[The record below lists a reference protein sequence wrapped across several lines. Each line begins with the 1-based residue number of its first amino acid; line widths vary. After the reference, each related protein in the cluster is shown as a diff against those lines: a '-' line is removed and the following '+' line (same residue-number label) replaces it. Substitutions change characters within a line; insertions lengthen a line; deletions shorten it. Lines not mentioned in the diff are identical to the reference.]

1 MSKENR
7 IGEKMRIGMFAWES
21 LYSIKVGGMAPHVS
35 ELAEALAKRGHEVHI
50 FTRRGNFDAF
60 DQINGVHYQR
70 SASDDRGDIVYQM
83 DRMSEALFDSFERVQ
98 KIYGRFDIIHGHDW
112 HPVPALHRIKED
124 YHLPY
129 LLTIHSTEWGRN
141 GGHFGNSN
149 IFREI
154 SQRERTGIHESSQ
167 IIVAS
172 ERMQSEVREIYSIP
186 REKTAVIPNGIVQGK
201 IHGSLEPQEAKDLRK
216 SYDIGPQGQIV
227 LFCGRMTYQKGPDLL
242 VKAIPFILEK
252 HRYMTFIFAGEGDM
266 SSECERLAKDLKI
279 ERVCRFLGYISGRE
293 KERLLGACDIVCVP
307 SRNEPFGIIILE
319 AWDAGKPVVAT
330 EAVNIVRN
338 FVDGL
343 LAYIQPE
350 SIAWCISRLLDNPD
364 EMKKQGLE
372 GQRRIEAEFDWDRIA
387 ERTEAVYNKCLGA
400 ANTDD
405 A

>member
-1 MSKENR
+1 
-7 IGEKMRIGMFAWES
+7 MFAWES

-35 ELAEALAKRGHEVHI
+35 ELAEALAKRGHEVHV
-50 FTRRGNFDAF
+50 FTRSGNFDAF

-83 DRMSEALFDSFERVQ
+83 DRMSEALFGSFERVQ

-124 YHLPY
+124 YGLPY

-141 GGHFGNSN
+141 GGNFGNSN
-149 IFREI
+149 TFREI
-154 SQRERTGIHESSQ
+154 SQRERMGIHESSQ

-172 ERMQSEVREIYSIP
+172 ERMQSEVREIYAI
-186 REKTAVIPNGIVQGK
+186 
-201 IHGSLEPQEAKDLRK
+201 PQEAKDLRK
-216 SYDIGPQGQIV
+216 SHDIEPQGRIV

-252 HRYMTFIFAGEGDM
+252 HRYMTFVFAGEGDM

-279 ERVCRFLGYISGRE
+279 ERACRFLGYISGRE
-293 KERLLGACDIVCVP
+293 KDKLLCACDIVCVP

-338 FVDGL
+338 FVDGQ

-350 SIAWCISRLLDNPD
+350 SIAWCINRLLDNPD
-364 EMKKQGLE
+364 EMKKQGLA
-372 GQRRIEAEFDWDRIA
+372 GQRRIESEFDWDRIA
-387 ERTEAVYNKCLGA
+387 ERTEAVYNKSPGA
-400 ANTDD
+400 MNTGE

>member
-1 MSKENR
+1 
-7 IGEKMRIGMFAWES
+7 MRIGMFAWES
-21 LYSIKVGGMAPHVS
+21 LYSIKVGGMAPHVT

-60 DQINGVHYQR
+60 DLINGVHYQR

-124 YHLPY
+124 CGLSY

-154 SQRERTGIHESSQ
+154 SQRERAGIQESSQ

-172 ERMQSEVREIYSIP
+172 ERMHSEVREIYSIP
-186 REKTAVIPNGIVQGK
+186 QEKSAVIPNGIVRGK
-201 IHGSLEPQEAKDLRK
+201 IHGALEPQEEKDLRT
-216 SYDIGPQGQIV
+216 SYGIDPQGRTV

-266 SSECERLAKDLKI
+266 SSECERLARDLKI
-279 ERVCRFLGYISGRE
+279 ERACRFLGYISGRE
-293 KERLLGACDIVCVP
+293 KEKLLGACDIVCVP

-319 AWDAGKPVVAT
+319 AWDAGKSVVAT
-330 EAVNIVRN
+330 EAVNIIRN

-350 SIAWCISRLLDNPD
+350 SIAWCINRLLDNPD
-364 EMKKQGLE
+364 EMKKQGLA
-372 GQRRIEAEFDWDRIA
+372 GQRRIESEFDWDRIA
-387 ERTEAVYNKCLGA
+387 ERTEAVYNKSPGA
-400 ANTDD
+400 ANTGE

>member
-1 MSKENR
+1 
-7 IGEKMRIGMFAWES
+7 
-21 LYSIKVGGMAPHVS
+21 MAPHVS
-35 ELAEALAKRGHEVHI
+35 ELAEALARRGHEVHV

-70 SASDDRGDIVYQM
+70 SASDDRGDIVCQM

-124 YHLPY
+124 YGQPF

-141 GGHFGNSN
+141 GGNFGNSN

-154 SQRERTGIHESSQ
+154 SQRERAGIHESFQ
-167 IIVAS
+167 VIVAS
-172 ERMQSEVREIYSIP
+172 ERMQNEVREIYSIP
-186 REKTAVIPNGIVQGK
+186 QKRMAVIPNGIVRGK
-201 IHGSLEPQEAKDLRK
+201 IHASLDPQEAEDLRK
-216 SYDIGPQGQIV
+216 SHDINPRDRMV
-227 LFCGRMTYQKGPDLL
+227 FFCGRMTYQKGPDLL
-242 VKAIPFILEK
+242 VRAIPFILEK

-279 ERVCRFLGYISGRE
+279 ERFCRFLGYISGRE
-293 KERLLGACDIVCVP
+293 KERLLCACDIVCVP

-330 EAVNIVRN
+330 EAVNIIRN

-343 LAYIQPE
+343 LAYVQPE
-350 SIAWCISRLLDNPD
+350 SIAWCINRLMDNPE
-364 EMKKQGLE
+364 EMKKQGLA
-372 GQRRIEAEFDWDRIA
+372 GQRRIESEFGWDRIA
-387 ERTEAVYNKCLGA
+387 ERTEAVYDNRPGA
-400 ANTDD
+400 ANIGE